1 MHASDPDP
9 AEPPSSG
16 PPATASAWTGAA
28 IDGPADSRARRF
40 RGVLLALAVAR
51 YVIPIAAIPLVPL
64 WFPDRMVELTLLRP
78 GKEILLAAGGVYRT
92 NGSGDPDLLLLFLA
106 YLPLMLFS
114 VWGFFWLGRAWQ
126 HELEHGQG
134 PEWLSRAVPPDEF
147 ARYQRLLDRRGPT
160 FAFIGRVAALP
171 PTILAA
177 AAGTSTVDTRR
188 YLAADF
194 AGAIVSFA
202 LMVWL
207 GFGLGEAYERAGTWF
222 LVLAVVTLFAIMSW
236 ASAWLRREPEP
247 NDPDPRDPDPGEPDP
262 RDPDP
267 GEAKVGEADA
277 DDVAHDGVRDGD
289 DAPGTDAATAGDAG
303 VPRADA
309 PGTDGHART

>member
-9 AEPPSSG
+9 AGSPSSG
-16 PPATASAWTGAA
+16 PSATGPAATRAAEADGTGTPNPVDATATPPDPSTSDPGTS
-28 IDGPADSRARRF
+28 DPGSGPGSGPGDSRARRF
-40 RGVLLALAVAR
+40 RGILLALAVAR

-92 NGSGDPDLLLLFLA
+92 NGTGDPDLVLLFLA
-106 YLPLMLFS
+106 FLPLMLFS

-134 PEWLSRAVPPDEF
+134 PDWLARAVPPDEF

-160 FAFIGRVAALP
+160 FAFIGRVAGLP

-194 AGAIVSFA
+194 AGAITSFA

-207 GFGLGEAYERAGTWF
+207 GFWLGEAYERAGTWF
-222 LVLAVVTLFAIMSW
+222 LVVAIVALFAIMSW
-236 ASAWLRREPEP
+236 ASAWLRREP
-247 NDPDPRDPDPGEPDP
+247 DPSDAAPS
-262 RDPDP
+262 
-267 GEAKVGEADA
+267 EADA
-277 DDVAHDGVRDGD
+277 DDAS
-289 DAPGTDAATAGDAG
+289 AGEG
-303 VPRADA
+303 VPRGDA
-309 PGTDGHART
+309 PDTDGHART